1 MAFRG
6 QKADPDRADEVKPG
20 GWELLAVSAGGRVH
34 GGSVGSG
41 SDAEEADAREVSER
55 GAKPR
60 CSHFHSDALEWHS
73 IINSSFHTSL
83 VFTKAAFI

>member
-1 MAFRG
+1 MDLYKQVSGNLDVVAFRG

-55 GAKPR
+55 GAPM
-60 CSHFHSDALEWHS
+60 HH
-73 IINSSFHTSL
+73 
-83 VFTKAAFI
+83 